1 MVVYCHPVN
10 LLRTDYNCPG
20 HLHHGYVGNSS
31 SDAIHMAV
39 KALKVYVFT
48 TKEAYDFLI
57 DGMENL
63 PDTDPVQPTMAEQM
77 KDMASGVVGWI
88 GQNQGTLVDTFNTVR
103 GLFNRAAATAEETEE
118 VVIDE

>member
-1 MVVYCHPVN
+1 MNFDFTKKKKEMEQQQALEV
-10 LLRTDYNCPG
+10 LLRLTF
-20 HLHHGYVGNSS
+20 SS
-31 SDAIHMAV
+31 
-39 KALKVYVFT
+39 KASLKKHCMLAYKGDIPKA
-48 TKEAYDFLI
+48 KEAYDFLV

-77 KDMASGVVGWI
+77 KDMANGVVGWI

-103 GLFNRAAATAEETEE
+103 GLFSRAAATAEETEE

>member
-1 MVVYCHPVN
+1 MDFDLTKKKKEMEQQQALEV
-10 LLRTDYNCPG
+10 LLGLTW
-20 HLHHGYVGNSS
+20 SS
-31 SDAIHMAV
+31 
-39 KALKVYVFT
+39 KASLKKHCMLAYKGDIQKA
-48 TKEAYDFLI
+48 KEAYDFLI
-57 DGMENL
+57 DGMGNL

-103 GLFNRAAATAEETEE
+103 GLFSRAAAAAEETEE